1 MNKIKLLVASLALTV
16 AGIAQNYEGTIEFKM
31 ETNKDTTTNI
41 YYVKG
46 NDVKLDQIG
55 RKSGKVE
62 GSFVFNL
69 TRNEI
74 LFVNPVRKV
83 WGEHKSETAAT
94 IKGTCTTTKGANTKT
109 LQGQKCIE
117 YIVKNT
123 EENTEITYW
132 IASGKYDFFVPLVKA
147 WNRKD
152 KQSMYFNQIKDLPK
166 GSMPF
171 LSEEKTIV
179 DGKIVSKLE
188 VSKMTKGNVDAAK
201 LAIPSDYKK
210 FEQK

>member
-1 MNKIKLLVASLALTV
+1 MNKIKLLVASLTLTI

-69 TRNEI
+69 AKNEI
-74 LFVNPVRKV
+74 MFVNPVRKV
-83 WGEHKSETAAT
+83 WGEHKSETTAT
-94 IKGTCTTTKGANTKT
+94 IKGTCTTTKGSNTKT
-109 LQGQKCIE
+109 LQGQKCTE
-117 YIVKNT
+117 YTVKNT

-132 IASGKYDFFVPLVKA
+132 IASGKYDFFVPMVKA

-152 KQSMYFNQIKDLPK
+152 KQSIYFNQIKDLP
-166 GSMPF
+166 
-171 LSEEKTIV
+171 
-179 DGKIVSKLE
+179 DGTKVKIVTE
-188 VSKMTKGNVDAAK
+188 
-201 LAIPSDYKK
+201 
-210 FEQK
+210 

>member
-1 MNKIKLLVASLALTV
+1 MNKIKLLAAGLSLSVMAVAQS
-16 AGIAQNYEGTIEFKM
+16 YEGSIEFKM
-31 ETNKDTTTNI
+31 ETTKDTTTNI

-69 TRNEI
+69 ATNEI
-74 LFVNPVRKV
+74 RFVNPVRKV
-83 WGEHKSETAAT
+83 WGEHKSETAPM
-94 IKGTCTTTKGANTKT
+94 IKGTCVSSKGTNTKMV
-109 LQGQKCIE
+109 QGQKCTE

-123 EENTEITYW
+123 EENTQITYW
-132 IASGKYDFFVPLVKA
+132 IAPGKYDFFMPLVKA

-152 KQSMYFNQIKDLPK
+152 KQSIYFNQIKDLPK
-166 GSMPF
+166 GSMPL
-171 LSEEKTIV
+171 LSEEKQIS
-179 DGKIVSKLE
+179 DGKLISKLE
-188 VSKMTKGNVDAAK
+188 VSKMSKGGVDPSK
-201 LAIPSDYKK
+201 LAIPADYKK

>member
-1 MNKIKLLVASLALTV
+1 MNKIKLLVASMTLCLASV
-16 AGIAQNYEGTIEFKM
+16 AQTYEGTIEFKM
-31 ETNKDTTTNI
+31 ETNRDTTTNI

-69 TRNEI
+69 AKNEI
-74 LFVNPVRKV
+74 MFVNPVRKV
-83 WGEHKSETAAT
+83 WGEHKSETTPT
-94 IKGTCTTTKGANTKT
+94 IKGTCVTTKGTNVKT
-109 LQGQKCIE
+109 LQGQKCAE

-132 IASGKYDFFVPLVKA
+132 VASGKYDFFVPLVKA

-152 KQSMYFNQIKDLPK
+152 KQSIYFNQIKDLPK
-166 GSMPF
+166 GSMPL
-171 LSEEKTIV
+171 LSEEKTINE
-179 DGKIVSKLE
+179 GKVMSKLE
-188 VSKMTKGNVDAAK
+188 VSKMTKGNVDASK
-201 LAIPSDYKK
+201 LTIPADYKK